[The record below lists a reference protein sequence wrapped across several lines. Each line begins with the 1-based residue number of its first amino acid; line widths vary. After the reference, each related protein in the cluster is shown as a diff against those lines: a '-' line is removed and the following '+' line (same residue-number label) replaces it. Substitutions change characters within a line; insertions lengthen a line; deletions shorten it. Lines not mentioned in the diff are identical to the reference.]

1 MQIKKDEIR
10 QSILMEAEREFLEKG
25 FGNASLRK
33 IVKAAG
39 TTIGN
44 FYNYFE
50 SKELL
55 FEELV
60 GEEYKGFLYFVQHHD
75 YIEKPDYLWEI
86 NDVGQWREVLS
97 QLIQQIMPVFTNR
110 LLLLIEGSKGTK
122 FEDTKNVIL
131 QVLKEHFIE
140 HMERFESNYFDIRMA
155 DIIAEQFLDGI
166 LLIMKKYSDEAVRRR
181 LMTEFI
187 LMYFIGAMGL
197 MGEWK

>member
-10 QSILMEAEREFLEKG
+10 LSILKEAEKEFLEKG
-25 FGNASLRK
+25 FEGASLRK

-60 GEEYKGFLYFVQHHD
+60 EEEYKGFIYFIKHHNN
-75 YIEKPDYLWEI
+75 IERPDYLWETTDI
-86 NDVGQWREVLS
+86 GQWRSVLS
-97 QLIQQIMPVFTNR
+97 EVTKHIIPVFTDKIT
-110 LLLLIEGSKGTK
+110 LLIEGSKGTR
-122 FEDTKNVIL
+122 FENTKEIL
-131 QVLKEHFIE
+131 LKLLKEHFIE
-140 HMERFESNYFDIRMA
+140 HLERFKSDYIHIEIA
-155 DIIAEQFLDGI
+155 DIIAEQFLSGI
-166 LLIMKKYSDEAVRRR
+166 LLIMKKYKDEELRKQ
-181 LMTEFI
+181 LITEHVLI
-187 LMYFIGAMGL
+187 YFIGTMGL